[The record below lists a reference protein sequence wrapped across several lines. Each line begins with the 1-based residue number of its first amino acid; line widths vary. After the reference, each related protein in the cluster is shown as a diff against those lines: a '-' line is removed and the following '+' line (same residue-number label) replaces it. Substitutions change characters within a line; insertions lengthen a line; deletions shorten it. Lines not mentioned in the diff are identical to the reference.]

1 MNNYINKLND
11 LETKI
16 ESNNRRA
23 HAFSV
28 DIGNILVSKNFSD
41 GVTVNEI
48 VRSTNLSSI
57 KQLSGKVESRWPGS
71 NHQGNF

>member
-28 DIGNILVSKNFSD
+28 DID
-41 GVTVNEI
+41 GVTANQI
-48 VRSTNLSSI
+48 VRSTNLSTI
-57 KQLSGKVESRWPGS
+57 KQITGKVDSRWPGMG
-71 NHQGNF
+71 HQGNF